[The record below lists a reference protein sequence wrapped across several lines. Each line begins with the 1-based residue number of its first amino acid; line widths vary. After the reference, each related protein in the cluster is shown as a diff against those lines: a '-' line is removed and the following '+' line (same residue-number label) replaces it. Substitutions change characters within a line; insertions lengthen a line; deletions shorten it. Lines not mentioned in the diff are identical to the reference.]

1 MNLKTV
7 IISLFQGLAIALALT
22 ILLPS
27 VVKFA
32 HTFSH
37 HNHQQ
42 VCDEDINHSTHFHQS
57 DLDCDFYKFKLSHI
71 QFFECYNYTK
81 KLHQVYLDVDI
92 HYYISYHNN
101 QQLTRFLR
109 GPPQLV

>member
-7 IISLFQGLAIALALT
+7 LLPLFKGFAIALSFT
-22 ILLPS
+22 ILFPS
-27 VVKFA
+27 VIKLTHAFN
-32 HTFSH
+32 H
-37 HNHQQ
+37 HKHQ
-42 VCDEDINHSTHFHQS
+42 VCDEDINHQTHFHKS
-57 DLDCDFYKFKLSHI
+57 DLDCDFYKFKLSKI
-71 QFFECYNYTK
+71 QFFSGFDYTERLEVIDFK
-81 KLHQVYLDVDI
+81 VGT